1 MGRHKRQSG
10 GQPGNQ
16 NARKHGFYAV
26 NLTPAEL
33 SDYWQLVRV
42 HGLSPQLALTRVKIS
57 HALAYMG
64 QKKSPFVKG
73 GDRGFSRRI
82 LTESTNMLTELF
94 SQDLD
99 ADSGDGAILK
109 ELTGALLQASQKG
122 GARCTKRV
130 ALKIQKAL
138 ENL

>member
-33 SDYWQLVRV
+33 SDYWQLVRG

-57 HALAYMG
+57 HALSNAPG
-64 QKKSPFVKG
+64 NK
-73 GDRGFSRRI
+73 RI

-130 ALKIQKAL
+130 ASKIQKAL